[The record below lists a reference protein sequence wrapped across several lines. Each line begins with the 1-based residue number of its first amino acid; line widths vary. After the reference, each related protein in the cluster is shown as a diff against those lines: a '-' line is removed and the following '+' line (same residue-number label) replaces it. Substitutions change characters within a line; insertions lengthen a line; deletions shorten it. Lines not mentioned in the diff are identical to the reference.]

1 MMPFRRARIVIAT
14 VWLLCQAVGVMAAPV
29 TFLVT
34 AGGELEC
41 TCLHGD
47 HAICPMHH
55 RRPPDASHTRCAMQ
69 GTDDTAAVVLSTL
82 LGGAAALMPSASVFI
97 GPPPDEPV
105 RPQIIASTS
114 LRPAPPDPPPPRS

>member
-1 MMPFRRARIVIAT
+1 MTPFRHARIVIAT
-14 VWLLCQAVGVMAAPV
+14 AWLFCQAAGVVAAPV
-29 TFLVT
+29 AFWAT
-34 AGGELEC
+34 AEGELEC
-41 TCLHGD
+41 TCVHGD

-55 RRPPDASHTRCAMQ
+55 RRSPDAPHPRCVMQ

-97 GPPPDEPV
+97 GAPPDEPV
-105 RPQIIASTS
+105 RPEVIASAS